1 MLRQERAVTFWLTL
15 PLLVVVLS
23 LISCTGPQVAASEKR
38 KEDCNVTLDTDQ
50 SIQAAIDKARPG
62 SVVCLKEGRWE
73 ESILISKPLTLRGLG
88 VKPEVYSTTPNT
100 ATVFAKGGEGLI
112 KLQNLTISSYARS
125 YRPPI
130 VHGESAL
137 EITDCVIS
145 QEEEFR
151 ESGLLVFTDRA
162 SEQKVDMDLK
172 VTGTVFEN
180 GKVAIYPTGDL
191 IKATIRDSTVNSDS
205 TGLMVGKLRSHSD
218 EEYEGPR
225 VEVTVE
231 GSLFKGISGKSDKK
245 KSGIGITL
253 ADGAEA
259 KISDTKISNFPGDGI
274 QVIGAG
280 EAAVTDSTIK
290 CNGGNGVTLK
300 DLSRAKVADSEIVE
314 NGGSG
319 ISIASWSRYA
329 GRELS
334 GKVLYQSE
342 LLPSNIEVTL
352 KGNKIADNGGHGV
365 MISTEKCALKEETEA
380 VGFWGSVKGSLNEI
394 TDNREKNV
402 CPSDLSFLTSKEEGN
417 YP

>member
-1 MLRQERAVTFWLTL
+1 MLRQERAVVFWLTL
-15 PLLVVVLS
+15 YLLVIVLS
-23 LISCTGPQVAASEKR
+23 FTSFTGPGVTASEKATD
-38 KEDCNVTLDTDQ
+38 DCTVTLATDQ
-50 SIQAAIDKARPG
+50 SIQAAVDKVRPG

-73 ESILISKPLTLRGLG
+73 ESILIPKPLTLRGLG
-88 VKPEVYSTTPNT
+88 DKPEIYSTTPNT

-130 VHGESAL
+130 IHGESAL

-145 QEEEFR
+145 QEEEVR
-151 ESGLLVFTDRA
+151 ESGLLVFTDRKR
-162 SEQKVDMDLK
+162 EQEVDPDLK
-172 VTGTVFEN
+172 ISDTVFEN
-180 GKVAIYPTGDL
+180 GKVVIYPTEDL
-191 IKATIRDSTVNSDS
+191 IEATIRNSTITSDS
-205 TGLMVGKLRSHSD
+205 TGLMVGKLRPDSD
-218 EEYEGPR
+218 EGYEGPR
-225 VEVTVE
+225 VEVSVE
-231 GSLFKGISGKSDKK
+231 GSLLKGNSGKSDRE
-245 KSGIGITL
+245 KSRIGISL

-259 KISDTKISNFPGDGI
+259 KIADTKISNFPGDGI

-280 EAAVTDSTIK
+280 EATVTDSLIK
-290 CNGGNGVTLK
+290 GNGGNGVTLK
-300 DLSRAKVADSEIVE
+300 DLSRATVADSEIIG

-329 GRELS
+329 GRELR

-342 LLPSNIEVTL
+342 LLPSNIEATIE
-352 KGNKIADNGGHGV
+352 GNKIADNDGHGV
-365 MISTEKCALKEETEA
+365 MISTKKCALKEETKA

-402 CPSDLSFLTSKEEGN
+402 CPSDLSFLTSKEEGK